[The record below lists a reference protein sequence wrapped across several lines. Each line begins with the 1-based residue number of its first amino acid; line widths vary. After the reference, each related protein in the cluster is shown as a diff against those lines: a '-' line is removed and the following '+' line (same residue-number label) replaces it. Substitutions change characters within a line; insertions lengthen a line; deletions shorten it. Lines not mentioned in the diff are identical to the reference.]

1 MTQNLKIDREKT
13 AVLIMDFQQRMINN
27 TASDP
32 EDVVKKAAEV
42 LAGARGAGIP
52 VIYVIHRG
60 GGLIEYAPDVELHEG
75 VLPEDGELILTKVRP
90 GPVSTTKLDV
100 TLREMGCETIVI
112 MGVSTSGCVL
122 SCTRW
127 AVDVNYKFVVVSDG
141 CSDPDPEVHRVLTE
155 KVYPRFGTVVNAE
168 EFLNA
173 I

>member
-32 EDVVKKAAEV
+32 EDVVKKAAQV

-75 VLPEDGELILTKVRP
+75 CLLYTPDAA
-90 GPVSTTKLDV
+90 D
-100 TLREMGCETIVI
+100 
-112 MGVSTSGCVL
+112 
-122 SCTRW
+122 
-127 AVDVNYKFVVVSDG
+127 
-141 CSDPDPEVHRVLTE
+141 DPFRV
-155 KVYPRFGTVVNAE
+155 YFGGRRSSN
-168 EFLNA
+168 
-173 I
+173 